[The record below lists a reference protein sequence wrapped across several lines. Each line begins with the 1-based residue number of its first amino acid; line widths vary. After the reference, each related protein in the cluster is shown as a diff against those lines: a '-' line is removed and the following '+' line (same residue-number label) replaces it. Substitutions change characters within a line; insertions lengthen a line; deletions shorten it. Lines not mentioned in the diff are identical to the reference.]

1 MPGKKSKQ
9 LLIRAR
15 KVMEKII
22 DTGIN
27 NQNATTREDIRK
39 FSFQESKLFFVNAY
53 SKLISIL
60 KEKLH
65 KIKKRNID
73 EIVFTTLYN
82 DILALEKIARVS
94 ISEI

>member
-27 NQNATTREDIRK
+27 NQTREDIRK
-39 FSFQESKLFFVNAY
+39 FTFQESKLFFVNAY

-82 DILALEKIARVS
+82 DILALEKIERVS
-94 ISEI
+94 I